1 MSRELYQ
8 AEVLANECLAADNPS
23 VANAVELL
31 RLLQANCHEL
41 AEDAL
46 LWTSAKL
53 DKKLQVQL
61 EDALSVVSATL
72 PPWTT
77 TLPRLCPFLLSLE
90 ARKKLLKYT
99 AFGPSF
105 AIHWVQEHKVG
116 SLMQRRATVQTELN
130 SQADPRKIQE
140 LSQELSNLEEHV
152 VRSSNWL
159 GTLQSTLVKVSKG
172 DLLLRQSEVA
182 MDLLS
187 GSGHLLEVQFDGET
201 GFGSAVTQSFYVEV
215 SMALQDREL
224 NRQIPLWVEDD
235 GSSCTPYLLS
245 RRGLLIRPVAEGPL
259 REAACQRFR
268 FLGRLMGHALRD
280 GFIAPLPLT
289 EDFFALVLGQRLG
302 VKNLPEPGA
311 GLAGELLGALAKF
324 AEHLAVGRKQGKG
337 DLWRQEQANL
347 PDFTSRY
354 LATDAGAAG
363 IESKVEVT
371 ESSEQQLSL
380 DDYLKLLGVS
390 FLETGLSG
398 ASLCPGGENVPVT
411 LDNLEE
417 FLEQAAT
424 FWFDT
429 GVRAQVD
436 AFRAGLN
443 EILPVECLAAFRPS
457 ELRQMFCG
465 EDRVEWDE
473 KALLKHLRPS
483 GGLSGGSQLFSHLV
497 AVLLEMDQANRARFL
512 DFVSSC
518 PRLPPGGIANFHLD
532 VFPDPQTGSRK
543 GFPRS
548 RACANQL
555 YLPPYSSKEELRER
569 LVEALRQSKLFRFT
583 MLDICCERGCGRQV
597 TGHSGGAGLLGAI
610 HSTLEALLQLIK
622 SLKCVLIES
631 SSTAEGPVVDE
642 IAQLLDQCK
651 PEELSEILASIESP
665 APMQPM
671 PPTGPPPGAGRR
683 PVPGIRA
690 AEASLGDANVVSRE
704 EIRKLL
710 DEHSAEVISEVRKLI
725 PSISNGVMDTIDVA
739 TLSQA
744 LAERDHE
751 VKALEAQL
759 YLSEASHVKKLVGAD
774 KIRRNKDALRELR
787 CFQEI
792 LADLHAGH
800 FGCAPERRSAAEAA
814 AQKWEILTTEAQSR
828 SLMPEALFEASAR
841 VLSYVQCFG
850 RSTSPGSS
858 KVVISEENATTC
870 GSSTRAPS
878 TVLPQEETQSLA
890 TTEAIS
896 ELTGFLDDAR
906 PFDAFGHTALGKTR
920 QSNEQLCKL
929 AAELREQMDQEYT
942 ALMASIDEIQRL
954 MEAEVAGDAQLPSIA
969 ELQTFTASI
978 DEATR
983 KLHATQANA
992 PAEVCK
998 GSASSA
1004 SSESGL
1010 LEKRRDSLD
1019 AKLEAILEI
1028 GEVYHS
1034 ESILPSEP
1042 TKMCNVQ
1049 LEDKDDRMLVP
1060 AAIRFERPRWA
1071 DLCSDSDE
1079 ADAPMPSLTSAKA
1092 NSTPSLAQCIRQV
1105 GLDSVRRASPT
1116 SEAAAAVQIIQ
1127 CWGKALPCF

>member
-1 MSRELYQ
+1 MKAIHHLQDHPRQSSPGFSQAIVENWSLGYGFVWTGDGDFIGVVSEPTSMDVDEEEMCQGSEGARNQSSGEGARAPQASPPVTPARKRRRTGRSVASGMSRELYQ
-8 AEVLANECLAADNPS
+8 SEEAPIQECLAPDNYS

-31 RLLQANCHEL
+31 RLLQANCHEFSNE
-41 AEDAL
+41 AA
-46 LWTSAKL
+46 LWTSTKL

-187 GSGHLLEVQFDGET
+187 GSGHMLEVQFDGET

-245 RRGLLIRPVAEGPL
+245 RRGLLIRPLPEGAL
-259 REAACQRFR
+259 RDAACQRFR

-289 EDFFALVLGQRLG
+289 EEFFSLVLGHSLG
-302 VKNLPEPGA
+302 RKHLPRPGA
-311 GLAGELLGALAKF
+311 GVAGELLGALAKF
-324 AEHLAVGRKQGKG
+324 AEHLSLGQKEGRGAA
-337 DLWRQEQANL
+337 WSQEQAAR

-354 LATDAGAAG
+354 LATDAGGAG
-363 IESKVEVT
+363 IDSKVEVT
-371 ESSEQQLSL
+371 ESPDQQLSL

-398 ASLCPGGENVPVT
+398 ASLRPGGENIPVT
-411 LDNLEE
+411 LDNLED
-417 FLEQAAT
+417 FLDQVTT

-443 EILPVECLAAFRPS
+443 EILPVQCLAAFRPA

-473 KALLKHLRPS
+473 RALLKHLRPS
-483 GGLSGGSQLFSHLV
+483 GGLSGGSQLFTHLV
-497 AVLLEMDQANRARFL
+497 SVLLEMDQANRARFL

-569 LVEALRQSKLFRFT
+569 L
-583 MLDICCERGCGRQV
+583 
-597 TGHSGGAGLLGAI
+597 
-610 HSTLEALLQLIK
+610 
-622 SLKCVLIES
+622 
-631 SSTAEGPVVDE
+631 
-642 IAQLLDQCK
+642 
-651 PEELSEILASIESP
+651 
-665 APMQPM
+665 
-671 PPTGPPPGAGRR
+671 
-683 PVPGIRA
+683 
-690 AEASLGDANVVSRE
+690 
-704 EIRKLL
+704 
-710 DEHSAEVISEVRKLI
+710 
-725 PSISNGVMDTIDVA
+725 
-739 TLSQA
+739 
-744 LAERDHE
+744 
-751 VKALEAQL
+751 
-759 YLSEASHVKKLVGAD
+759 
-774 KIRRNKDALRELR
+774 
-787 CFQEI
+787 
-792 LADLHAGH
+792 
-800 FGCAPERRSAAEAA
+800 
-814 AQKWEILTTEAQSR
+814 
-828 SLMPEALFEASAR
+828 FEAMHCSVGHHEQKMR
-841 VLSYVQCFG
+841 
-850 RSTSPGSS
+850 
-858 KVVISEENATTC
+858 
-870 GSSTRAPS
+870 
-878 TVLPQEETQSLA
+878 
-890 TTEAIS
+890 
-896 ELTGFLDDAR
+896 DA
-906 PFDAFGHTALGKTR
+906 
-920 QSNEQLCKL
+920 
-929 AAELREQMDQEYT
+929 
-942 ALMASIDEIQRL
+942 
-954 MEAEVAGDAQLPSIA
+954 
-969 ELQTFTASI
+969 
-978 DEATR
+978 
-983 KLHATQANA
+983 
-992 PAEVCK
+992 
-998 GSASSA
+998 
-1004 SSESGL
+1004 
-1010 LEKRRDSLD
+1010 
-1019 AKLEAILEI
+1019 
-1028 GEVYHS
+1028 
-1034 ESILPSEP
+1034 
-1042 TKMCNVQ
+1042 
-1049 LEDKDDRMLVP
+1049 
-1060 AAIRFERPRWA
+1060 
-1071 DLCSDSDE
+1071 
-1079 ADAPMPSLTSAKA
+1079 
-1092 NSTPSLAQCIRQV
+1092 
-1105 GLDSVRRASPT
+1105 
-1116 SEAAAAVQIIQ
+1116 
-1127 CWGKALPCF
+1127 